1 MASKSEGVFTRWLD
15 SSMKSTGRLRFGDER
30 MSFVSDLSIFDWQSF
45 SVESWAEVW
54 MAFFWK
60 IVKEIFYSKGA
71 VVAAYFV
78 DVQYQRIGFE
88 TINRKFSSI
97 FNYLQLCKRDENI
110 ENGCWEWP
118 ILKFS

>member
-1 MASKSEGVFTRWLD
+1 MNGIKIRGCVYTMVGLFNEIDWTFAIWWWKN
-15 SSMKSTGRLRFGDER
+15 
-30 MSFVSDLSIFDWQSF
+30 DLSIFDWQSF